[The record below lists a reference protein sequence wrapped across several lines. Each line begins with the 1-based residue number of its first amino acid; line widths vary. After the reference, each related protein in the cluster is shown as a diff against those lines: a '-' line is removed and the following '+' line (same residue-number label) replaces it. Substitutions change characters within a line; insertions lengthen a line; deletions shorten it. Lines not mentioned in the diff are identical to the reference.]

1 MAPKTLSSRTLKR
14 RDLFEGGARRAWLH
28 RSDRGEVGMWRG
40 WLMWTRGS
48 VAALAAV
55 IALVGPFGCAP
66 VATPPPEPAGS
77 PAPSRDEPTS
87 PLGSPFRDEALGHV
101 DVPLVI
107 DRTDLRIGTT
117 VQYRRLPS
125 PNELHD
131 LTLLPGLARI
141 VLSFDS
147 WPREYASLEALN
159 RAPQGVE
166 IMVVI
171 SGWPPS
177 RSAIDIWNYVSVPLR
192 IVVIVPDAPSTA
204 GDVANLNELRALE
217 RVIAEMDEPSR
228 SGFERLQRPLSFRK
242 IIP

>member
-1 MAPKTLSSRTLKR
+1 MAVL
-14 RDLFEGGARRAWLH
+14 GGA
-28 RSDRGEVGMWRG
+28 
-40 WLMWTRGS
+40 
-48 VAALAAV
+48 
-55 IALVGPFGCAP
+55 ALVAPLACAP
-66 VATPPPEPAGS
+66 TVTPPPQPAGS
-77 PAPSRDEPTS
+77 PAPSRDEPPS

-125 PNELHD
+125 ATELHD

-147 WPREYASLEALN
+147 WPREYASLEVLN

-177 RSAIDIWNYVSVPLR
+177 RSAIDIWNYLSVPIR
-192 IVVIVPDAPSTA
+192 IVVIVPGAPSTA
-204 GDVANLNELRALE
+204 GDVANLNELHALE

-228 SGFERLQRPLSFRK
+228 AGFERLQRPLSFRK
-242 IIP
+242 IVP

>member
-1 MAPKTLSSRTLKR
+1 MPPKTLSSRALER
-14 RDLFEGGARRAWLH
+14 RH
-28 RSDRGEVGMWRG
+28 RGETVVRPPSPAHPRSNGVAPLVG
-40 WLMWTRGS
+40 
-48 VAALAAV
+48 AALAGATWV
-55 IALVGPFGCAP
+55 ALLGILGCAP
-66 VATPPPEPAGS
+66 APTPPPQPAGS
-77 PAPSRDEPTS
+77 PAPSRDEPAS

-117 VQYRRLPS
+117 VQYRRLPT
-125 PNELHD
+125 PAELHD
-131 LTLLPGLARI
+131 LTQLPGLARI

-147 WPREYASLEALN
+147 WPREYASLEVLN

-171 SGWPPS
+171 SGWPSS
-177 RSAIDIWNYVSVPLR
+177 RAAIDIWNYLSVPLR
-192 IVVIVPDAPSTA
+192 IVVIVPGAPSTA

-242 IIP
+242 IVP